1 MVKIEYFNFRIIEQ
15 PDGVQVIDN
24 RVKTEMDTL
33 TPEMQLEYMEV
44 YEHLVFMERMKRK
57 VQREREQQR
66 ENSRNPLY
74 KIACAFGLV

>member
-1 MVKIEYFNFRIIEQ
+1 MAKIEYFNFRIIEQ

-57 VQREREQQR
+57 VQREREQQM

>member
-1 MVKIEYFNFRIIEQ
+1 MAKIEYFNFRIIEQ

-57 VQREREQQR
+57 
-66 ENSRNPLY
+66 
-74 KIACAFGLV
+74 

>member
-57 VQREREQQR
+57 VRREREQQR

>member
-1 MVKIEYFNFRIIEQ
+1 
-15 PDGVQVIDN
+15 
-24 RVKTEMDTL
+24 MDTL

>member
-44 YEHLVFMERMKRK
+44 YEHRVFMERMKRK